1 MTGGDKALAVGAF
14 LTLTV
19 LLAPWAWAGPYPL
32 PVGVAPGD
40 EYSAV
45 LARCREQAGGA
56 QVTELF
62 ADRHG
67 DLVPALIDS
76 GMLAMLNRAEAKHTL
91 FQKPGGRK
99 VSFLRID
106 GAGDGKGF
114 SSYQATLAFAAGR
127 LEAVLITAVVP
138 PDGAVDGAQNPFSPE
153 RLAPVLG
160 FRKRLG
166 KECALEAQ
174 DRGSVNRF
182 DFAGKCGRFKARV
195 EYRPEEDS
203 FIILLYQ

>member
-1 MTGGDKALAVGAF
+1 
-14 LTLTV
+14 
-19 LLAPWAWAGPYPL
+19 
-32 PVGVAPGD
+32 
-40 EYSAV
+40 
-45 LARCREQAGGA
+45 
-56 QVTELF
+56 
-62 ADRHG
+62 
-67 DLVPALIDS
+67 
-76 GMLAMLNRAEAKHTL
+76 
-91 FQKPGGRK
+91 
-99 VSFLRID
+99 
-106 GAGDGKGF
+106 
-114 SSYQATLAFAAGR
+114 
-127 LEAVLITAVVP
+127 
-138 PDGAVDGAQNPFSPE
+138 VDGAQNPFSPE